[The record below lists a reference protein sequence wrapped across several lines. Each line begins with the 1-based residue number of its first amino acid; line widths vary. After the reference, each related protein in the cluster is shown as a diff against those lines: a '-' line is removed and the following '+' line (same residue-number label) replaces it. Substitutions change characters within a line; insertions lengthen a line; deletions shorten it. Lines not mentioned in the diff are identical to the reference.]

1 MIARRSFG
9 VVSPLLV
16 ATVTCGACEPR
27 ASICSRIPAKGT
39 SRFFA
44 TSTPSAFNGEIYNTR
59 TPLRAWSAALRDRS
73 ESMANR
79 NAERVFPEP
88 VGAMTSTFS
97 RRPIA
102 GHANRCASVGSPNTR
117 ENHTRVGSLNIAIHS
132 HICSIISYLARDCKC
147 DTLMRMTAAS
157 MPSDVKHAKYHGRAA
172 MPTVAENTA
181 NNTGLTSVATAMTAV
196 SQPIMVIV

>member
-1 MIARRSFG
+1 
-9 VVSPLLV
+9 
-16 ATVTCGACEPR
+16 
-27 ASICSRIPAKGT
+27 
-39 SRFFA
+39 
-44 TSTPSAFNGEIYNTR
+44 
-59 TPLRAWSAALRDRS
+59 
-73 ESMANR
+73 MANR

-102 GHANRCASVGSPNTR
+102 GHANCCASVGSPNTR

-132 HICSIISYLARDCKC
+132 HICSIISYLTCDCKC

-157 MPSDVKHAKYHGRAA
+157 MPSDVKHAKCHGRAA

-181 NNTGLTSVATAMTAV
+181 NNAGLTSVATAMTAV